1 MYLDDNTPESNPD
14 NLYAKIYIKTRNLSI
29 LIILGNT
36 HHNMD
41 GHISTSTT
49 SQDSDLY
56 TSMEAL
62 NNSSFGDNRRRVK
75 VLPDIEPR
83 TKPMPSRTNPNVVFK
98 RPNSMTSMMY

>member
-1 MYLDDNTPESNPD
+1 
-14 NLYAKIYIKTRNLSI
+14 
-29 LIILGNT
+29 
-36 HHNMD
+36 MD

-62 NNSSFGDNRRRVK
+62 NNSSFGDNHRRDNRRVK

-83 TKPMPSRTNPNVVFK
+83 AARPMPSRTNPNVVFK